1 MDKSNRVATF
11 KYMYKGG
18 TVYILSSVSKR
29 VLYVG
34 VTSDLER
41 RMIEHKMKVF
51 PNSFSARF
59 NCCQLVYYRHF
70 NDIEAAISEEK
81 RIKGGNRVQKEK
93 LITGINPNWVD
104 LSLSLMDWWPE
115 Q

>member
-1 MDKSNRVATF
+1 MYYLRF
-11 KYMYKGG
+11 MYKGG

-41 RMIEHKMKVF
+41 RMIEHKTKAF
-51 PNSFSARF
+51 PDSFTARF
-59 NCCQLVYYRHF
+59 NCCELVYYKHF
-70 NDIEAAISEEK
+70 GGIEEAIAEEK
-81 RIKGGNRVQKEK
+81 RIKGGNRKQKET
-93 LITGINPNWVD
+93 LIASINPQWTD
-104 LSLSLMDWWPE
+104 LSLTLTDWWPE